1 MGFRP
6 AGQTG
11 PSSES
16 GAVCLASAYDSRGGD
31 AFLPHSPAPLHPLA
45 EMPKSQQLFLF
56 CPTDEAPPRAQVPNG
71 PGPPRR
77 DRLPAGRHTHTT
89 QRLFSCREPV
99 SGTHVNTYPD
109 VRRTSERTKESL
121 KTTHH
126 MVRVP
131 LTLRATGRP
140 LQPTGRKAR
149 RLLLLV
155 KCKQTRIVR
164 TPNPAARLE
173 ERLGAALRGLT
184 RV

>member
-1 MGFRP
+1 M
-6 AGQTG
+6 
-11 PSSES
+11 
-16 GAVCLASAYDSRGGD
+16 ASAYDSRGGD
-31 AFLPHSPAPLHPLA
+31 AFLPHSPAPFHPLA
-45 EMPKSQQLFLF
+45 ETPKSELFLF
-56 CPTDEAPPRAQVPNG
+56 CPTDEAPSRAQVPKG
-71 PGPPRR
+71 RGPPRR
-77 DRLPAGRHTHTT
+77 DRVLAGRHTHTT

-126 MVRVP
+126 VVRVP

-164 TPNPAARLE
+164 TQNPAARLE
-173 ERLGAALRGLT
+173 ERAGAALRGLT